1 MVNENE
7 INDEVVKDDVVVED
21 VVVEDSPVVNDEKVD
36 IVDNNTDDKGSIDFD
51 PSAFTDIPVK
61 KTEDDTTQ
69 DDDEVKNE
77 GLDWVT
83 DDNDKPKDEDVVNDN
98 PKDEVVDNPKSEDN
112 APKKVSE
119 DAFKQVAE
127 GLGLDTEQF
136 ETVEQLKEHLVSVEE
151 ENNKLRNSSGS
162 NATNDAVQRLE
173 ALKNKEDE
181 ELVKLALEKDGFEG
195 DKLDDAVD
203 RYIDNGLIDIEAQK
217 IRNTIDNAIVN
228 EQNKITQSTVDAD
241 ATQQQEHQESVRKLE
256 EHIKKTD
263 TMFGFKMAKDN
274 DSLQDVQQGH
284 TKYITSGKFM
294 NDVFANEESLA
305 EVAWFTRN
313 KEVIIKA
320 IANQSLQ
327 KGKKAILD
335 DIREPEVVSPQRFRD
350 PEGSNEFDP
359 KKFSARK

>member
-7 INDEVVKDDVVVED
+7 INDEVVKDDVVVDD
-21 VVVEDSPVVNDEKVD
+21 VVVEDNPVVNDEKVD
-36 IVDNNTDDKGSIDFD
+36 IVDNDTDDKGSIDFD

-61 KTEDDTTQ
+61 KTENDTTQ
-69 DDDEVKNE
+69 DDDEVKND

-83 DDNDKPKDEDVVNDN
+83 DDNDQEEKVENKEKPLVE
-98 PKDEVVDNPKSEDN
+98 SETTIRDD

-127 GLGLDTEQF
+127 GLGLDAEQF

>member
-7 INDEVVKDDVVVED
+7 INDEVVKDDVVVDD
-21 VVVEDSPVVNDEKVD
+21 VVVEDNPVVNDEKVD
-36 IVDNNTDDKGSIDFD
+36 IVDNDTDDKGSIDFD

-61 KTEDDTTQ
+61 KTENDTTQ
-69 DDDEVKNE
+69 DDDEVKND

-83 DDNDKPKDEDVVNDN
+83 DDNDQEEKVENKEKPLVE
-98 PKDEVVDNPKSEDN
+98 SETTVGDD

-127 GLGLDTEQF
+127 GLGLDAEQF